1 MVPRA
6 HRAQAERAVE
16 NGIHVVAA
24 DVAGRC
30 GDHVSWGSS
39 AVTAPDGSL
48 LAAAEP
54 LAEEL
59 LVVDLSA

>member
-1 MVPRA
+1 MVPLARG
-6 HRAQAERAVE
+6 AQVERAVE
-16 NGIHVVAA
+16 NGVHVVAA

-30 GDHVSWGSS
+30 GDHLSWGSS
-39 AVTAPDGSL
+39 AVTAPDGAL
-48 LAAAEP
+48 LAAAQP

>member
-16 NGIHVVAA
+16 NGIHV
-24 DVAGRC
+24 
-30 GDHVSWGSS
+30 
-39 AVTAPDGSL
+39 
-48 LAAAEP
+48 AAAEP